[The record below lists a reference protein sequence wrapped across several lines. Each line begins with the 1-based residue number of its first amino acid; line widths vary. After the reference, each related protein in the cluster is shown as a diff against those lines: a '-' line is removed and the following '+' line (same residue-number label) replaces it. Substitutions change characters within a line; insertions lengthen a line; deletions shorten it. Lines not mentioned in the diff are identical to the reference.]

1 MLYPLHLHLRGRR
14 CLVVGGGPVAA
25 RKAAGLTQA
34 GGLVALVSP
43 QAAPALQASAEAG
56 EIEWLQESYAEK
68 HLDGAFLVFACTDSR
83 AVNASVT
90 RDAQARG
97 LLTLSADDPE
107 SGDFVS
113 PTVIRRGGL
122 LLTASTQGN
131 SPTLAAVIRE
141 RLEAEFGPEW
151 AGLTALIGEARGL
164 LQGSRDEAGRKAAV
178 RRVLAD
184 AQVRQLI
191 QDGRQLEAGARVR
204 ECLSSSSE

>member
-1 MLYPLHLHLRGRR
+1 MLYPLHLQLRGRR
-14 CLVVGGGPVAA
+14 CLVVGGGPVAE
-25 RKAAGLTQA
+25 RKA
-34 GGLVALVSP
+34 GGLQQAEGAVALVSP
-43 QAAPALQASAEAG
+43 QATPALQALALAG
-56 EIEWLQESYAEK
+56 DIEWLQESYQEK

-83 AVNASVT
+83 AVNASVM

-97 LLTLSADDPE
+97 LLTLVADDPE

-113 PTVIRRGGL
+113 PTVVRRGGL

-151 AGLTALIGEARGL
+151 AELAALIGDARGL
-164 LQGSRDEAGRKAAV
+164 LQTRRDEASRKAAV

-191 QDGRQLEAGARVR
+191 QDGKQLEAGARVR

>member
-1 MLYPLHLHLRGRR
+1 M
-14 CLVVGGGPVAA
+14 
-25 RKAAGLTQA
+25 
-34 GGLVALVSP
+34 
-43 QAAPALQASAEAG
+43 LQARAQAG
-56 EIEWLQESYAEK
+56 EIEWRAEAYGEK
-68 HLDGAFLVFACTDSR
+68 HLDGAFLAFACTDNR
-83 AVNASVT
+83 AVNAQVT

-97 LLTLSADDPE
+97 LLTLVADDPE

-113 PTVIRRGGL
+113 PTVVRRGGL

-151 AGLTALIGEARGL
+151 VELTALIGDARSL
-164 LQGSRDEAGRKAAV
+164 LQSNRDEAARKAAV
-178 RRVLAD
+178 RRVLDD

-191 QDGRQLEAGARVR
+191 QDGKQLEAGARVR

>member
-14 CLVVGGGPVAA
+14 CLIVGGGPVAE
-25 RKAAGLTQA
+25 RKAAGLKQA
-34 GGLVALVSP
+34 DGAVVVVSP
-43 QAAPALQASAEAG
+43 RSTPVLQARAQAG
-56 EIEWLQESYAEK
+56 EIEWRAEAYGEK
-68 HLDGAFLVFACTDSR
+68 HLDGAFLAFACTDNR
-83 AVNASVT
+83 AVNAQVT

-97 LLTLSADDPE
+97 LLTLVADDPE

-113 PTVIRRGGL
+113 PTVVRRGGL

-151 AGLTALIGEARGL
+151 VELTALIGDARGL
-164 LQGSRDEAGRKAAV
+164 LQSNRDEAARKAAV
-178 RRVLAD
+178 RRVLDD

-191 QDGRQLEAGARVR
+191 QDGKQLEAGARVR

>member
-14 CLVVGGGPVAA
+14 CLIVGGGPVAE
-25 RKAAGLTQA
+25 RKAAGLKQA
-34 GGLVALVSP
+34 DGAVVVVSP
-43 QAAPALQASAEAG
+43 RSTPVLQARAQAG
-56 EIEWLQESYAEK
+56 EIEWRAEAYGEK
-68 HLDGAFLVFACTDSR
+68 HLDGAFLAFACTDNR
-83 AVNASVT
+83 AVNAQVT

-97 LLTLSADDPE
+97 LLTLVADDPE

-113 PTVIRRGGL
+113 PTVVRRGGL

-151 AGLTALIGEARGL
+151 VELTALIGDARSL
-164 LQGSRDEAGRKAAV
+164 LQANRDEAARKAAV
-178 RRVLAD
+178 RRVLDD

-191 QDGRQLEAGARVR
+191 QDGKQLEAGARVR